1 MEGWE
6 GMTDLAQLSQYLG
19 CGEFKPMRDV
29 PGAWDTFAGAN
40 PGTYITYHDETART
54 LFAEPSGDVGILKA
68 GSEDDEE
75 INFNVGELTGF
86 SDDAVNANKKY
97 HDEVKQLRSVQ

>member
-1 MEGWE
+1 
-6 GMTDLAQLSQYLG
+6 MTDLAQLSRCLG
-19 CGEFKPMRDV
+19 CEEFKSMRDV
-29 PGAWDTFAGAN
+29 PGAWDTYSGAN
-40 PGTYITYHDETART
+40 PGTYIAYDHENQRV
-54 LFAEPSGDVGILKA
+54 LFAEPSGDVGIMVYNK
-68 GSEDDEE
+68 DDDDVDE